1 MTGGGTEVLLFVFVL
16 VWLVIALLK
25 CCAKSSRERSE
36 QRSTENE
43 RLRQLREQRRASRRE
58 QQVGGSGGSGTNGAV
73 NSESAQGRSRPE
85 PSAPPADITQSRLD
99 VVKSNLFFRKLE
111 NADSVRTLSAVL
123 AAANDRAVD
132 YGEGNVIS
140 RTWRAAEGSV
150 RRMVEGPSTQ
160 ECCICLD
167 GYEADETVCWSRED
181 DCDHIF
187 HDECILAWLKDNDE
201 CPLCRAKL
209 VGHETGCDEEEA

>member
-73 NSESAQGRSRPE
+73 NSESAQGSRPE

-111 NADSVRTLSAVL
+111 NANSVRTLSAVL

-132 YGEGNVIS
+132 SGEGNVIS

-187 HDECILAWLKDNDE
+187 HDECILAWLKDNDD

>member
-1 MTGGGTEVLLFVFVL
+1 MSGGGTEVLLFVFVL

-25 CCAKSSRERSE
+25 CCGKARSE
-36 QRSTENE
+36 QTWTEQQNE
-43 RLRQLREQRRASRRE
+43 RLAQVREERRAARQEAGNSG
-58 QQVGGSGGSGTNGAV
+58 VGAGAANV
-73 NSESAQGRSRPE
+73 SVQEATASTPE
-85 PSAPPADITQSRLD
+85 PSAPPVDITQSRAD

-123 AAANDRAVD
+123 AAANDRVGSD
-132 YGEGNVIS
+132 EEGNVIA

-150 RRMVEGPSTQ
+150 RRMVEGPSSH

-167 GYEADETVCWSRED
+167 GYEAGETVCWSKED

-187 HDECILAWLKDNDE
+187 HDDCIMAWLNDNDD

-209 VGHETGCDEEEA
+209 VGHGSTGGDEEEA